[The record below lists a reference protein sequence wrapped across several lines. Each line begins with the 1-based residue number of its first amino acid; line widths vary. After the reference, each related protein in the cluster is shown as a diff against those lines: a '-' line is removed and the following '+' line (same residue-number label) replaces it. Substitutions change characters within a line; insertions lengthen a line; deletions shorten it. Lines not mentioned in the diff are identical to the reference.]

1 MNIYEKSKEKRVF
14 LNSLNIKNARIII
27 NLNAKNKKNIYDFL
41 KEFEN
46 MRIDAIYFDDK
57 IKRFVSNASFK
68 IHRR

>member
-27 NLNAKNKKNIYDFL
+27 NLNAKNKKSIYDFL

-46 MRIDAIYFDDK
+46 MRIEAIYFDDK

>member
-1 MNIYEKSKEKRVF
+1 LNIYEKSKEKRVF

-27 NLNAKNKKNIYDFL
+27 NLNAKNKKSIYDFL

-46 MRIDAIYFDDK
+46 MRIEAIYFDDK